1 MEQISDVM
9 QALTGQLAQW
19 GILEDANLSNIT
31 EKFGNQIVSAI
42 SGLADGGSKVAF
54 SAVSGLTKQVPM
66 VMIGL
71 FVCLISSYFFVAEKN
86 ENEAFLKQVIPE
98 SIQKNFKVLTGSS
111 KKAVGGYIRAQ
122 VKIELWI
129 YLVLVIGL
137 FILRVDYVL
146 VVSFIIAFLDFL
158 PILGA
163 GIVMIPVGSDRVS
176 LCGLPESSGTFDRL
190 GSNAAAASG
199 DPAEICRRIDW
210 HKTASDADP
219 ALFWILHCRYGR
231 TDPCHS
237 GRICFVKSLSGWL
250 V

>member
-1 MEQISDVM
+1 
-9 QALTGQLAQW
+9 
-19 GILEDANLSNIT
+19 
-31 EKFGNQIVSAI
+31 
-42 SGLADGGSKVAF
+42 
-54 SAVSGLTKQVPM
+54 M

-163 GIVMIPVGSDRVS
+163 GIVMIPWAVIAFLCADYRRAVGLLIVWGATQLLRQVIQPKYVGESIGIRP
-176 LCGLPESSGTFDRL
+176 LPTLILLYFGYCIAGMAGLILAIPVGYVLLNLYQAGLFDTPIESVKILIRGFNDYRK
-190 GSNAAAASG
+190 
-199 DPAEICRRIDW
+199 IDQGE
-210 HKTASDADP
+210 KKENEKDN
-219 ALFWILHCRYGR
+219 
-231 TDPCHS
+231 
-237 GRICFVKSLSGWL
+237 
-250 V
+250 